1 MEKQTITAEQLR
13 KKLDQ
18 SSNIFILDVRDEE
31 KYQAGSLVYKG
42 IVARNIP
49 YVRMTADTQD
59 TASDFAQ
66 IPAGAEIVT
75 ICTTGNKARKAAA
88 FLCEKG
94 YSAVS
99 LQGGLTA
106 WRVEE

>member
-1 MEKQTITAEQLR
+1 MENQIITAEQLR
-13 KKLDQ
+13 KKLGH
-18 SSNIFILDVRDEE
+18 SANIFILDVRDEE
-31 KYQAGSLVYKG
+31 KYQAGSLTYKG

-49 YVRMTADTQD
+49 YVRLIADIQD
-59 TASDFAQ
+59 TASDLAH
-66 IPAGAEIVT
+66 IPEGAEIVT

-88 FLCEKG
+88 FLCENG

-106 WRVEE
+106 WREEE